1 MVGVERFEL
10 PTSCSQSR
18 RATRLRY
25 TPLTEQQVPQQS
37 WRAYYRRLRHPSTR
51 FLKNLR
57 ITLIQ
62 KTACPGKS
70 SLREATLAFT
80 PKHETMRGL
89 TSPLFM
95 PNRQDGNMSAKLIN
109 GKDIAAQVR
118 QRVAAGVEAR
128 KQKGLRVPGLAVVL
142 VGNDPA
148 SQVYVG
154 NKRKACEQAGIL
166 SLSYDLPA
174 DTSQQALEA
183 LVDEL
188 NENPTVD
195 GILVQLPLP
204 SHLDADPIL
213 VKIRPDKDVDGFHPY
228 NIGRLMQRKPALRP
242 CTPAGVIT
250 LLDSVGTPY
259 KGQHA
264 VIVGASNIVGRPMC
278 MELLLK
284 GATTTVCHRFT
295 DNLEK
300 FVSEADILVA
310 AVGKPGI
317 IKGEWVKPGA
327 TVIDVGINRMDD
339 GKLCGDVDFAAAAE
353 RAAYITPVPGGV
365 GPMTIA
371 TLLENT
377 LYAADVLHR
386 GQSPNGD

>member
-1 MVGVERFEL
+1 
-10 PTSCSQSR
+10 
-18 RATRLRY
+18 
-25 TPLTEQQVPQQS
+25 
-37 WRAYYRRLRHPSTR
+37 
-51 FLKNLR
+51 
-57 ITLIQ
+57 
-62 KTACPGKS
+62 
-70 SLREATLAFT
+70 
-80 PKHETMRGL
+80 
-89 TSPLFM
+89 
-95 PNRQDGNMSAKLIN
+95 MSAKLIS
-109 GKDIAAQVR
+109 GKDIAARVR
-118 QRVAAGVEAR
+118 QEVAAGVETR
-128 KQKGLRVPGLAVVL
+128 KQMGLRAPGLAVVL
-142 VGNDPA
+142 VGNDAA

-174 DTSQQALEA
+174 DTSQAALEA
-183 LVDEL
+183 LIDEL
-188 NENPTVD
+188 NENPSVD

-204 SHLDADPIL
+204 AHLDADPIL

-228 NIGRLMQRKPALRP
+228 NTGRLMQRKPTLRP
-242 CTPAGVIT
+242 CTPAGIIT
-250 LLDSVGTPY
+250 LLDSIDTPY

-264 VIVGASNIVGRPMC
+264 VIVGASNIVGRPMS

-300 FVSEADILVA
+300 FVGEADILVA

-339 GKLCGDVDFAAAAE
+339 GKLRGDVDFEAAAE

-377 LYAADVLHR
+377 LYAADVLHKE
-386 GQSPNGD
+386 D